1 MNRSI
6 IIIALTMIL
15 LVVACENDEQ
25 IDIKDSNIENDET
38 TIEELDENKKTEE
51 DENEKTEQDEN
62 EKTEQDEN
70 EDITEDESIEENEEQ
85 SNTEN
90 INEDDGGT
98 LSFIESINISPII
111 PINSEK
117 VSFAI
122 EEGFESPETKIDS
135 YHYIPKKTDII
146 YFDSQKTSLELG
158 KSLIHK
164 GFEGLEIRYERTKYK
179 WNDLFGDLDFVEN
192 KREITVSLKGDS
204 IFEADI
210 VDDNEKYYRYFD
222 ETEGL
227 YYEVTDLMVGSYI
240 DENAELTNARSGNSC
255 NYNGIDGIESPTYNP
270 LILQKGEEAV
280 NYFVTVLDGK
290 PSVYIE
296 TLFNGN
302 LHKKWIDIEFGVL
315 VKELIFDDE
324 GLLVDKKVATSIT
337 NNDIEGDIF
346 VAPKDVDYK
355 DITLFV
361 FSISGGD
368 VETIFEAFD
377 NTIPANE
384 TGILL
389 SSDDGG
395 KVKIYTRGIGDMSI
409 EEPIYYS
416 ENTLDSGEKRT
427 IREVK
432 DNRFYTICDE
442 LEKVEI
448 FDKSC
453 YEKKFF
459 NFEDVGLIG
468 LETLEEGK
476 SYTFYDPNNISVSAL
491 YDVYEYIIKNGEFT
505 DINYYQIESLS
516 NNEPIRDVITYKIS
530 FIDFDENV
538 YDESWMDNYEIID
551 RGENSFNDGEYMP
564 FWYE

>member
-1 MNRSI
+1 MNKLI
-6 IIIALTMIL
+6 LLTMITIVL
-15 LVVACENDEQ
+15 LVVGCGNDEQ
-25 IDIKDSNIENDET
+25 IDIEDSNIENALENDET
-38 TIEELDENKKTEE
+38 TIEELDKNKKTEQ
-51 DENEKTEQDEN
+51 DKNEKTEQDEN
-62 EKTEQDEN
+62 EN
-70 EDITEDESIEENEEQ
+70 IIEDESIEDNKDQ

-90 INEDDGGT
+90 INEDNGGT
-98 LSFIESINISPII
+98 PSFIESINISPII
-111 PINSEK
+111 PINNEK
-117 VSFAI
+117 VKFAI
-122 EEGFESPETKIDS
+122 EEGFVSPETKIDS
-135 YHYIPKKTDII
+135 YHYIPKETDTI

-164 GFEGLEIRYERTKYK
+164 GFDGLEIKYDRTKYK
-179 WNDLFGDLDFVEN
+179 WNDFLGDLDYMEH
-192 KREITVSLKGDS
+192 KRDIMVDLKGES

-222 ETEGL
+222 EREGL
-227 YYEVTDLMVGSYI
+227 YYEVTDIMVGSYI
-240 DENAELTNARSGNSC
+240 EEDAELTNARSGNSC
-255 NYNGIDGIESPTYNP
+255 NYNGIDGIEAPTYNP
-270 LILQKGEEAV
+270 LVFQKGEEAV
-280 NYFVTVLDGK
+280 NYFITLLDDK

-315 VKELIFDDE
+315 VKELIFDNE
-324 GLLVDKKVATSIT
+324 GLLIDKKVANSMVKK
-337 NNDIEGDIF
+337 DIDEGIF
-346 VAPKDVDYK
+346 TAPKDVDYK

-389 SSDDGG
+389 SSDDGD
-395 KVKIYTRGIGDMSI
+395 KVTIYTMGVGDMSI
-409 EEPIYYS
+409 EDPIYYS
-416 ENTLDSGEKRT
+416 EIILDSGEKRT

-448 FDKSC
+448 FDESC

-459 NFEDVGLIG
+459 NFDDVGLIG
-468 LETLEEGK
+468 LETLEGGK

-505 DINYYQIESLS
+505 EINYYQIQNLS
-516 NNEPIRDVITYKIS
+516 KNEPIRDVTTYKIS

-538 YDESWMDNYEIID
+538 YNESWMDKYEIID